1 MIAQTRHPDHDSF
14 RFHESRQR
22 FQPRCAARRV
32 RTPAFTLIELLVVIA
47 VIALLVGILLPALG
61 SARRAAQATACASN
75 LRQIGIGLAAYWADF
90 GETMPQR
97 TGPMPDGST
106 MVVPPLFGGKIGLS
120 PIFGINSISPRE
132 RPLNPY
138 VAPEVDSI
146 PHGDIGE
153 NVELPIFRSPCDRGA
168 LVTGFP
174 APMESTDSMY
184 QLWGNSYTLNDHS
197 LAAINDSTLIPWGGG
212 KMPAVRDPSKT
223 WAIGSYPIYN
233 FAANVDRGTRWYGVS
248 RERESAVKAALV
260 YVDLHVRTGVTVP
273 PGIVHETVDY
283 RFRP

>member
-1 MIAQTRHPDHDSF
+1 MNAQMRPSACHSF
-14 RFHESRQR
+14 RFHKSRSLL
-22 FQPRCAARRV
+22 
-32 RTPAFTLIELLVVIA
+32 RTRAKRPCSSPAFTLIELLVVIA
-47 VIALLVGILLPALG
+47 VIALLVGILLPALA
-61 SARRAAQATACASN
+61 SARRAGQTTACGSN

-106 MVVPPLFGGKIGLS
+106 MVIPPLFGGKLGQA
-120 PIFGINSISPRE
+120 PIFGMSTISPRE

-138 VAPEVDSI
+138 IAPEVDLI
-146 PHGDIGE
+146 PHGEAGE
-153 NVELPIFRSPCDRGA
+153 GVELPIYRSPCDRGA

-174 APMESTDSMY
+174 APIDAAESMY
-184 QLWGNSYTLNDHS
+184 DFWGSSYTLNDHT

-212 KMPAVRDPSKT
+212 KMPTVRDPSKT

-248 RERESAVKAALV
+248 RERESAVKASLV
-260 YVDLHVRTGVTVP
+260 YVDLHVRMGVTVP
-273 PGIVHETVDY
+273 PGIVHETMDY